1 VSYRIIIAED
11 EFLLAKSLMGLVE
24 SLNHQVV
31 GIAETGTQAI
41 VMAGE
46 HAPDLI
52 LMDIKIPEIDGI
64 TAARTIAQ
72 QQNIPTVIITAY
84 SDPGLVDDAADAG
97 VMMYL
102 IKPVSLGDLQAAI
115 HLTMA
120 RFRELQALRQE
131 VGDLKKA
138 MEQRKVIERAK
149 GILMDQFHIQE
160 NEAFRRLQQLSQHE
174 NRPMV
179 EIAQAI
185 ITTHALWKEGDLSA
199 R

>member
-1 VSYRIIIAED
+1 MSYRIIIAED